1 MGVGG
6 GIDLMG
12 DRAELCMRKPGT
24 RVAVGCGCGCGS
36 AGSVRGARATRNPAL
51 DRRRSAVGDGRE
63 HVDWLT
69 ASTVVAYQTPVHP
82 APASAMPESQPN
94 RPRLTRLHFQAVGY
108 RASFGSRHSSWS
120 VT

>member
-51 DRRRSAVGDGRE
+51 DRR
-63 HVDWLT
+63 
-69 ASTVVAYQTPVHP
+69 
-82 APASAMPESQPN
+82 
-94 RPRLTRLHFQAVGY
+94 
-108 RASFGSRHSSWS
+108 
-120 VT
+120 